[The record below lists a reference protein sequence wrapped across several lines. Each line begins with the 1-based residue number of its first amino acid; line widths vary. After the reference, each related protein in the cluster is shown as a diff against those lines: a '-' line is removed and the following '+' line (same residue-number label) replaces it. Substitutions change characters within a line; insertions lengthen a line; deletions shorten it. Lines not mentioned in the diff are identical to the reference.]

1 MSRRPERAKG
11 PEPARF
17 THGVC
22 SQCGTPR
29 SRMNPAWLRWKRQR
43 AELTLRAFA
52 DKAGV
57 SAPYICDIE
66 LGRRTCLPEMRA
78 RYEALR

>member
-1 MSRRPERAKG
+1 
-11 PEPARF
+11 
-17 THGVC
+17 
-22 SQCGTPR
+22 
-29 SRMNPAWLRWKRQR
+29 MNPAWLRWKRQR